1 MYKLL
6 VCFLFSSAT
15 SQQIYN
21 YYEFSVQKWCS
32 DSYMIH
38 GLWPQID
45 SENYPTYCEDVEYIE
60 PTGELLQSME
70 IYWQGCDDSLWS
82 HEWEK
87 HGSCMKRQNNITEN
101 DFFNITLELFD
112 SYKYLINENCIIEDD
127 NCIMGCFDLDFTPLK
142 IQNGTKCP

>member
-1 MYKLL
+1 MHKLL
-6 VCFLFSSAT
+6 VCLLFSNVV

-21 YYEFSVQKWCS
+21 YYEFAVQKWCS

-60 PTGELLQSME
+60 PIGELLQSME
-70 IYWQGCDDSLWS
+70 TYWQGCDDSLWS

-112 SYKYLINENCIIEDD
+112 SYKYLINENCINEDD
-127 NCIMGCFDLDFTPLK
+127 NCIMCCFDLDFKLIEIFDTV
-142 IQNGTKCP
+142 

>member
-1 MYKLL
+1 MHKLL
-6 VCFLFSSAT
+6 VCLLFSNVV

-21 YYEFSVQKWCS
+21 YYEFAVQKWCS

-60 PTGELLQSME
+60 PIGELLQSME
-70 IYWQGCDDSLWS
+70 TYWQGCDDSLWS

-101 DFFNITLELFD
+101 DFFNITLEL
-112 SYKYLINENCIIEDD
+112 LENPIAMPFKFKFNFWYGEIISCLLYGKK
-127 NCIMGCFDLDFTPLK
+127 NLLK
-142 IQNGTKCP
+142 NSD